1 LSIEAKRR
9 VTETTFRV
17 RFAETDQMGIVHH
30 SAYVVY
36 LEEGR
41 SDFSRQIGAPYSD
54 FEKSGFSLAVSEL
67 SVRYIAA
74 ARYDDLVIVRT
85 WVEQLGSRAMT
96 YNYEVVLAESGQ
108 ILATGVSRHVCVDNS
123 GQVRRIPQD
132 WFERWQALINE
143 A

>member
-1 LSIEAKRR
+1 MSSQSNRR

-41 SDFSRQIGAPYSD
+41 SDFSRQIGAPYAE

-74 ARYDDLVIVRT
+74 ARYDDLITVRT
-85 WVEQLGSRAMT
+85 WVEQMGSRAMT
-96 YNYEVVLAESGQ
+96 YNYEVIHAETGQ
-108 ILATGVSRHVCVDNS
+108 LLVKGVSRHVCIDDT

-132 WFERWQALINE
+132 WYERWQALVE
-143 A
+143 L